1 MPGRAQRRRPLPNP
15 AAPHN
20 PTLIVQ
26 LARRKLL
33 RKCSRE
39 NTPVLTHSS
48 VKLTTVSPVTSL
60 HGTLFTADPTLNL
73 VALKTSATDPNAS
86 GNDDYHVIPISKI
99 QSFQVVSLAPKDA
112 NGMPSNI
119 VPITASDTKALKARE
134 AARIRE
140 LQEVKRKTGVDV
152 PADAQALFDALYRM
166 CVSIFLLACVESS
179 LELVKADAPQIPND
193 MARTGHTSQ

>member
-1 MPGRAQRRRPLPNP
+1 MPGRARQRRPLPTP

-20 PTLIVQ
+20 PTLIVP

-33 RKCSRE
+33 RNCSRE
-39 NTPVLTHSS
+39 STPVLIHGS

-60 HGTLFTADPTLNL
+60 QGTLFTADPTLNL

-99 QSFQVVSLAPKDA
+99 QSFQVVSLAPRDA
-112 NGMPSNI
+112 NGMPSN
-119 VPITASDTKALKARE
+119 VAPITASDNKALKARE

-166 CVSIFLLACVESS
+166 YVSCFLFARVESS
-179 LELVKADAPQIPND
+179 LELVEADVP
-193 MARTGHTSQ
+193 